1 MSAIGGKQHEDTL
14 TDAIVDLERKGW
26 RVIRLNGKS
35 PDAIAVR
42 DDRIVAV
49 EVLARYER
57 TRKKKGHSWEISG
70 GTFQLK
76 IQDYAMFDDV
86 IFYTFRRSKWKPPM
100 SDDTGAPSLQM
111 ETSDT
116 DARRE

>member
-1 MSAIGGKQHEDTL
+1 MESISHPVIWTETLLEVPRHGHQRILLVRRETILFKDTH
-14 TDAIVDLERKGW
+14 
-26 RVIRLNGKS
+26 RVS
-35 PDAIAVR
+35 FEP
-42 DDRIVAV
+42 V

-57 TRKKKGHSWEISG
+57 TRKKKGHSWEISS

-100 SDDTGAPSLQM
+100 SDDTGAPPLQM